1 MDMHTL
7 WRNFFCQQRGFTL
20 IELLIVIAIIGIL
33 AAVGVPQYSNYLDR
47 SEQTACVAELSSFR
61 LLAIAPEV
69 DNDADASVDE
79 LEFQFQSCA
88 IDGDGTDLVNQ
99 FKGINDSVLSVGT
112 QDREQTV
119 FVTVN
124 GRISTS
130 SEDA

>member
-7 WRNFFCQQRGFTL
+7 GRSFLCQQRGFTL

-47 SEQTACVAELSSFR
+47 SEQSACVAELSSFR
-61 LLAIAPEV
+61 VLAIVPEG
-69 DNDADASVDE
+69 DNDADTSVDE
-79 LEFQFQSCA
+79 FEFQSCV
-88 IDGDGTDLVNQ
+88 IDGDGTDLVDQ

>member
-61 LLAIAPEV
+61 LWAIAPEV
-69 DNDADASVDE
+69 DNDVDASVDE
-79 LEFQFQSCA
+79 FEFQSCS
-88 IDGDGTDLVNQ
+88 IDDDGVALSAQ
-99 FKGINDSVLSVGT
+99 FEGTNDDELQVDT
-112 QDREQTV
+112 QARGQSV
-119 FVTVN
+119 FVTAT
-124 GRISTS
+124 GRILTS
-130 SEDA
+130 SGDA